1 MNPVKGERLTELML
15 HYDIRPVDLPG
26 VVIQGQ
32 AVAAVFLLGDT
43 VEQGTGQT
51 IGQFFVVLN
60 KLKDG
65 WESFRL
71 VDVELQKKKR
81 CTLSERIITD

>member
-1 MNPVKGERLTELML
+1 ML

-26 VVIQGQ
+26 VVIRGQ
-32 AVAAVFLLGDT
+32 TVAAVFLLGDT

-51 IGQFFVVLN
+51 ISQFFMVLN

-65 WESFRL
+65 WESSRL
-71 VDVELQKKKR
+71 VDVELQKKKNAVR
-81 CTLSERIITD
+81 CRRELFLYVGPA